1 MKGEVGMKKIK
12 DTEDLFSYLDSEGN
26 IHLRL
31 SNLFFLQLAILVYE
45 NTSISNNYEAFK
57 SYFRNRNKD
66 LCEVEGIVCLRWF
79 KNHFLFKT
87 HQNDYARQITNI
99 LKDIEK
105 NIRTNDVKTRKN
117 S

>member
-45 NTSISNNYEAFK
+45 NTSISNNY
-57 SYFRNRNKD
+57 
-66 LCEVEGIVCLRWF
+66 
-79 KNHFLFKT
+79 
-87 HQNDYARQITNI
+87 
-99 LKDIEK
+99 
-105 NIRTNDVKTRKN
+105 
-117 S
+117 